1 VLLDESKTYILP
13 RLRAE
18 LASSGFRL
26 VLVPPTARRPDRRDL
41 ERLAAEQD
49 AAGGL
54 SFFKDQQGPE
64 VWAVD
69 PASGKTI
76 FRDVI
81 LGLESHDDPAGAISI
96 RVVETL
102 RATLLQVEHREP
114 VRAPP
119 PPSVEAAPAAPPRL
133 APADRFALRLAGG
146 VGYSPGG
153 VGTTDHVG
161 ISFAWKTGPRW
172 RMALDGSLTPARLR
186 LDGPEGEARIGLYCV
201 GLSSGFE
208 LLAPRGPVRLRSGA
222 GVWLGIVT
230 MNGNAKTGYFNDRAT
245 LVSALP
251 HVDMSFEIILSRR
264 FSAGFGVS
272 AAVDLPGATVQF
284 GNRQVA
290 TWGRPFFLGL
300 LGVESLLD

>member
-1 VLLDESKTYILP
+1 MIGPFHLQKSWNSTIASFGNHQRRCRGLRAIWVGCAVAALCLSRSGPSRAGDGRAIIVLLDESKTYILP

-119 PPSVEAAPAAPPRL
+119 PPSVEAAPAAPLRL

-208 LLAPRGPVRLRSGA
+208 LLAPG
-222 GVWLGIVT
+222 
-230 MNGNAKTGYFNDRAT
+230 K
-245 LVSALP
+245 
-251 HVDMSFEIILSRR
+251 RR
-264 FSAGFGVS
+264 
-272 AAVDLPGATVQF
+272 
-284 GNRQVA
+284 R
-290 TWGRPFFLGL
+290 
-300 LGVESLLD
+300 